1 MFHICPLSSN
11 TFQYKQ
17 FVDVKILGL
26 DTKSFL
32 EHNIIYGQE
41 LISNHYVYLISEK
54 DSNFIFDVNNDNIEK
69 IYPFKTYRFE
79 FVKAPPDIAM

>member
-1 MFHICPLSSN
+1 M
-11 TFQYKQ
+11 
-17 FVDVKILGL
+17 
-26 DTKSFL
+26 

-54 DSNFIFDVNNDNIEK
+54 DSNFIFDVNIDNIEK

-79 FVKAPPDIAM
+79 IEKAPQYIAMWFAYPRINGFGIERDGENYVTIW